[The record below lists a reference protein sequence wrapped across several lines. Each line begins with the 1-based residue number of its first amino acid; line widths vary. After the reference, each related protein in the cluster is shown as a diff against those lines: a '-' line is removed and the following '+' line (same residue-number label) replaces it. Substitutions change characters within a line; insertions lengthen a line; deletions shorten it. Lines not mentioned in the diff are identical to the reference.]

1 MRPLVAA
8 VIVTVVIALVGAAI
22 VVYPLG
28 GVGSTSSSTTSGATS
43 TSTSTPSYNGL
54 ELRLALNSSLIQP
67 GERLGVTVS
76 EFNTMSVE
84 NNVTKASLWAV
95 PGLSL
100 GACAGEEYSVYPFG
114 IAVYQGNYTAANLSQ
129 ATPLRIYPVVAC
141 PMLLRLVTG
150 YLFQPMNDS
159 AVILPSSD
167 SQALTL
173 MKANVTVSG
182 AYTLGSP
189 PLSDTAPQQLSPG
202 VYTVAA
208 GDEWGALETI
218 HFTVADQPQGSTT
231 SSGQQGT
238 LSASI
243 SIGPTYPVCS
253 ANATTGPAPSPY
265 SSLEAVVVSS
275 SGANTTVPVE
285 WLSNGCEVS
294 GSFELGL
301 SPGTYT
307 LELSSCTF
315 MGCSSSLPKAFS
327 ISPGQTT
334 DVTVSVDTGIR

>member
-54 ELRLALNSSLIQP
+54 ELRLALNSSLIRP

-84 NNVTKASLWAV
+84 NNITKASLWAV

-100 GACAGEEYSVYPFG
+100 GVCAGEEYSVYPFG
-114 IAVYQGNYTAANLSQ
+114 IAVYQGSYSEANISL
-129 ATPLRIYPVVAC
+129 ATPLEIYPTVAC

-159 AVILPSSD
+159 AVILPD
-167 SQALTL
+167 SGSLPTP
-173 MKANVTVSG
+173 MSGSVTVSG
-182 AYTLGSP
+182 VYFRELLKP
-189 PLSDTAPQQLSPG
+189 LSPG
-202 VYTVAA
+202 TYTVAA

-218 HFTVADQPQGSTT
+218 QFAVAGQPQGSTT

-301 SPGTYT
+301 TPGTYT

-315 MGCSSSLPKAFS
+315 MGCSSSLPQAFS